1 MSFEYHKKNMGIKS
15 NEITTNDNILSM
27 EQFLEKEHNNNKKQP
42 WNKLN
47 KTNKNEIIKQFINT
61 YAIENSL
68 EQSKKS
74 LLQTYLL
81 DCIKNKITKKDIDY
95 DTENA
100 IINKIPELQFSN
112 DKFIIK
118 FKDNRY
124 PHQEDYLKN
133 FYKKLLKIKRFK
145 Y

>member
-27 EQFLEKEHNNNKKQP
+27 EEFLEKEHNDNKKQP

-74 LLQTYLL
+74 LLKKYLL
-81 DCIKNKITKKDIDY
+81 DCIKKNKITKKYIDY
-95 DTENA
+95 
-100 IINKIPELQFSN
+100 
-112 DKFIIK
+112 
-118 FKDNRY
+118 Y
-124 PHQEDYLKN
+124 Y
-133 FYKKLLKIKRFK
+133 
-145 Y
+145 

>member
-27 EQFLEKEHNNNKKQP
+27 EEFLEKEHNNNKKQP

-81 DCIKNKITKKDIDY
+81 DCIKKNKITKKDIDY
-95 DTENA
+95 DTEKA
-100 IINKIPELQFSN
+100 IVNKIPGLQFSN

-118 FKDNRY
+118 FKDNRVSTSRGL
-124 PHQEDYLKN
+124 PKKFLQKTIKN
-133 FYKKLLKIKRFK
+133 KEV
-145 Y
+145 